1 MFCPTC
7 EPPPLFTSEVTAD
20 EEKVIVVGEE
30 LIVTPGPEARDL
42 KLKVRVVG
50 VTVVEA

>member
-1 MFCPTC
+1 
-7 EPPPLFTSEVTAD
+7 LFTSEVTAD
-20 EEKVIVVGEE
+20 EENVIVVGEVFM
-30 LIVTPGPEARDL
+30 VTPGPAARDL